1 MSPATHSRT
10 TAPHPRYAPLFA
22 ALGDATRLALVGQLG
37 RGLPCS
43 IAELTSGTK
52 LTRQAVTKHLRV
64 LEGAGLVACVRSGRQ
79 SLFALDPAPL
89 VEVAEYLVFVTEQWD
104 QALTRLKQF
113 VED

>member
-1 MSPATHSRT
+1 
-10 TAPHPRYAPLFA
+10 
-22 ALGDATRLALVGQLG
+22 
-37 RGLPCS
+37 
-43 IAELTSGTK
+43 
-52 LTRQAVTKHLRV
+52 
-64 LEGAGLVACVRSGRQ
+64 VRSGRQ